1 MISLSRIFKA
11 NRYVQS
17 VDAYVL
23 EVTQKMNAALQ
34 VQTDEV
40 DEMLLENKVL
50 EHQKLEEEAKAILRD
65 AEELAK
71 SIMADASNQAEQ
83 LREQARQEI
92 AEWWEQKQK
101 EAEEMAQQTE
111 EMAREEGYT
120 FGQEQGL
127 EQARLEQEENVQKAK
142 DVLTQAYETKEKI
155 IAEAEPFLVEL
166 SLDISRKII
175 HDELTLAPEKVVE
188 IVRQALK
195 SSRSHGEVSILV
207 NHKLYPFVE
216 EHREQLLSLI
226 DGQAELGIYPDYAVE
241 DEGCIIRTAYG
252 SVDAKID
259 TQLKEIK
266 QILMD
271 VARGSES
278 Q

>member
-1 MISLSRIFKA
+1 
-11 NRYVQS
+11 
-17 VDAYVL
+17 
-23 EVTQKMNAALQ
+23 
-34 VQTDEV
+34 
-40 DEMLLENKVL
+40 
-50 EHQKLEEEAKAILRD
+50 
-65 AEELAK
+65 
-71 SIMADASNQAEQ
+71 MADASTQAEQ
-83 LREQARQEI
+83 MREQARQEI
-92 AEWWEQKQK
+92 AEWWEQQQK
-101 EAEEMAQQTE
+101 EAEEMAKETK
-111 EMAREEGYT
+111 EMARVEGYT
-120 FGQEQGL
+120 LGQEQGL
-127 EQARLEQEENVQKAK
+127 ENARLEQEENVQKAK
-142 DVLTQAYETKEKI
+142 DVLTQAYQTKESI

-166 SLDISRKII
+166 SLEISRKII
-175 HDELTLAPEKVVE
+175 HDELVLAPEKVVE

-195 SSRSHGEVSILV
+195 SSRSHGVVSILV

>member
-17 VDAYVL
+17 VDTYVL
-23 EVTQKMNAALQ
+23 EVTQQMNAAIQ

-40 DEMLLENKVL
+40 EEMLLENKVI
-50 EHQKLEEEAKAILRD
+50 EHQKLHEEAKAIIRD
-65 AEELAK
+65 AKELAE
-71 SIMADASNQAEQ
+71 SIMADASHQAEQ
-83 LREQARQEI
+83 TREQARQEI
-92 AEWWEQKQK
+92 AEWWEQQQR
-101 EAEEMAQQTE
+101 EAEEMAQETK
-111 EMAREEGYT
+111 EMARLEGYT
-120 FGQEQGL
+120 LGQEQGL
-127 EQARLEQEENVQKAK
+127 ETARLEQEENVQQAK
-142 DVLTQAYETKEKI
+142 DVLTQAYDTKESI
-155 IAEAEPFLVEL
+155 ISEAEPFLVEL
-166 SLDISRKII
+166 SLEISRKII
-175 HDELTLAPEKVVE
+175 HAELVLEPQKVVE

-195 SSRSHGEVSILV
+195 SSRSHGVVSILV

-216 EHREQLLSLI
+216 EHRAQLLSLI